1 MALTETYLYRVE
13 VNENYFVGVR
23 RTDIIKKDNLET
35 ARSYHRA
42 VFAPGADVSGQPQVV
57 QDVAAA
63 VWSAEVIAAYEA
75 AKEAAA

>member
-35 ARSYHRA
+35 ARSYHRT